1 MGNREELLAGARKCL
16 LEKGYVQT
24 TARDIANA
32 SGVSLAAI
40 GYHFGTKEALLQEAM
55 VEANVEWGERI
66 ATAVESVRMPEGDS
80 WARWFEHVW
89 GRIISV
95 TEEDKRLLMASL
107 EILMNTDHALPVCK
121 SIGTGMTNAGDA
133 LVRIFGHDID
143 ELTPG
148 ERAALGK
155 FYFALEIGVRLLHGS
170 KPESTPTPQELVVAL
185 RAIAPKITD
194 SHLED
199 ALGRSGALERAD

>member
-1 MGNREELLAGARKCL
+1 MGNREELLAGARRCL

-55 VEANVEWGERI
+55 VEANVDWGQRI
-66 ATAVESVRMPEGDS
+66 ASAVRMMKFPEGDS
-80 WARWFEHVW
+80 WAGWFEHVW

-107 EILMNTDHALPVCK
+107 EILMNTDHALPVCE

-133 LVRIFGHDID
+133 LVRIFGHDPD
-143 ELTPG
+143 ELTP
-148 ERAALGK
+148 EEQAALGK

-170 KPESTPTPQELVVAL
+170 KPESTPTPHDLVTAMRL
-185 RAIAPKITD
+185 IAPKITA
-194 SHLED
+194 SPVE
-199 ALGRSGALERAD
+199 SPAD